1 MAYDNAVIL
10 LTGGTGSLGSAITR
24 KLLDFYKPK
33 SIRILSRNE
42 YFQVTMKREFNDPR
56 LRFFI
61 GDVRDYDR
69 LARAFDGVDYVI
81 HTAALKHVS
90 VCEYNPVEAVKTN
103 VDGAINIIDACL
115 DLGIEK
121 CLAVSSDKAVNP
133 INIYGASKFCAERLF
148 INANVYDGTKFSVVR
163 FGNMIG
169 SNGSIAELAKKGDV
183 KITDPRMVRYWI
195 DTNDAAQFAIDT
207 LNRMSGGEI
216 FVPDMRCESVMQFVN
231 EINGQDKFEVIGR
244 GECEK
249 LAEELYSEYESTR
262 MVDKGG
268 YKVIC

>member
-1 MAYDNAVIL
+1 MANQTYLI
-10 LTGGTGSLGSAITR
+10 TGGTGSLGQQITR
-24 KLLDFYKPK
+24 TLLKEYEPK
-33 SIRILSRNE
+33 SIRVLSRNE
-42 YFQVTMKREFNDPR
+42 YFQVTMKREFNDDR

-81 HTAALKHVS
+81 HTAALKHVG
-90 VCEYNPVEAVKTN
+90 VCEYNPVEAIRTN

-115 DLGIEK
+115 DLGVEK

-148 INANVYDGTKFSVVR
+148 INGNVYDGTKFSVVR
-163 FGNMIG
+163 FGNMVG
-169 SNGSIAELAKKGDV
+169 SNGSIVELAKQGEI
-183 KITDPRMVRYWI
+183 KITDPRMTRYWI
-195 DTNDAAQFAIDT
+195 EIEDAARFTIAT
-207 LNRMSGGEI
+207 LGRMNGGEI
-216 FVPDMRCESVMQFVN
+216 FVPDMRCESVTQFVK

-249 LAEELYSEYESTR
+249 LSEELFSEYESTR
-262 MVDKGG
+262 MVDKDG